1 MKIYLASIESH
12 NLTLVWGGL
21 LSYWDLS
28 GNSKLP
34 FRVDAFEMI
43 RKLKD
48 ENIFGDMERG
58 KSK

>member
-1 MKIYLASIESH
+1 M
-12 NLTLVWGGL
+12 GGL